1 MNPEQLK
8 KDLDDTY
15 IHTYADG
22 EKVICEIQGNSVLL
36 LAMIDQVLMEIVDKN
51 NASYDQAIIAL
62 KKLHDNQRRANDAM
76 INKILGDL

>member
-1 MNPEQLK
+1 M
-8 KDLDDTY
+8 
-15 IHTYADG
+15 
-22 EKVICEIQGNSVLL
+22 

-62 KKLHDNQRRANDAM
+62 KKLHDNQRRANDEM